1 MAQLVQDRFGPNTYY
16 KKNELTVIDSSL
28 VTGAPLF
35 VDSSAELFLSSSKFQ
50 SKYTGKRDS
59 RGYYSGNIV
68 NGQLAIIGG
77 SELWQAHFTDSS
89 ILWKQFYT
97 ESDSSVA
104 SPESVKGSIIYVSS
118 IDELT
123 SNYASTADK
132 PGIVEGNL
140 AVVGV
145 NTLYQADV
153 DAQTGNISWHLST
166 IATAGTNII
175 VDASGNYL
183 DNVYFDPELEEFDP
197 STMYNKFP
205 DEFLVI
211 SSSEG
216 INGEP
221 TPSWSVTEALSSL
234 IIAVNE
240 LRRNQ
245 NLILR
250 TFDNGVEGSDI
261 SDISSEK
268 SLEMAFGSS
277 IRQPIIKVDTSLYSL
292 ADETPNGTDPVDS
305 CISGY
310 AVDENGNTIDASVII
325 YNDNILDSSVY
336 PYENLGAESEVLD
349 ASSMING
356 INPGI
361 PDGSLIDASTGEYL
375 NYIDP
380 GTVLYNTDPEKIANL
395 DTSAFVMRLKHW
407 CPKVAKDEATMNKF
421 MYTLYPNELVLCL
434 STNAL
439 YRYNTDYGEMQKII
453 GGNSDIS
460 NPSDGSTPDTSNNDY
475 TIMEILQALTDGSVN
490 EIVFRD
496 IDNSSLNS
504 PQYSVGISGGQI
516 KILEAGGTQL
526 TGTASTK
533 PIRLDT
539 TYVSNVISSTLLI
552 NEIYAYS
559 TDASGNIDGIPA
571 EHNTSVPVSHNFIEL
586 ANLDP
591 YNDVDLS
598 NINLQYFD
606 GTNVHTLFLRGKIKS
621 GSTFLIRGAQVAAE
635 NSATTV
641 IDVSTYDMQWI
652 ENGAPLAMHND
663 YGTLYLSLDIL
674 DSSGNINV
682 SATESIL
689 PNMSDITSSTLN
701 YTAPGA
707 SNFIDMVSWQ
717 SNSATNVTLKKYVID
732 PITNTV
738 PVSSSRLIVR
748 NYELDRS
755 QQANPTAFSKI
766 SNKFWDYVDL
776 DYDYLGN
783 EADFRPR
790 SSDEKKNIY
799 TTRSYF
805 RSQLPYMVTCSFG
818 IDAETT
824 RTFNWVTASNDN
836 QYLFYRIKDSSDAWT
851 IKESYQETDEQD
863 TSMRTVSFNYADSDP
878 SVSGII
884 TSGGIIDTIG
894 GQTWADSSSYSIHI
908 PVYDRIKWES
918 SGKTF
923 MTTHKV
929 IVKNNVTTDIN
940 GSLTRLDSSL
950 SYFTDYT
957 LTTPSITPT
966 QYTKGLEY
974 EYLVGPASHDE
985 YGTITGPDTILCS
998 DLCYFQ
1004 VRKKVTDASWNFI
1017 QHTDEQGFNFRE
1029 YETWRRTA
1037 DIIRAQFNP
1046 QFTVNT
1052 GDMTQNGNRISEWLD
1067 YYNGVKNL
1075 ATGKQFKKQLNGNV
1089 YSNDSA
1095 GAEQMNVVGN
1105 NDLSPIH
1112 SYLLGNGDDSVTLTN
1127 TEGKVSPKQFN
1138 YFYCY
1143 EIDPECMPAYFN
1155 SIKDT
1160 TSTEIVYQD
1169 STGTQQ
1175 TMSVNLQRKQFG
1187 HLIPS
1192 CYSYN
1197 YNNCHFIGICSELT
1211 QAAEY
1216 QEYGAVMQDS
1226 DNVYHTYTNDLIM
1239 SWLQKDLDKWYK
1251 FSLAPA
1257 STAVY
1262 PWCIAYMHEMP
1273 YTTLTKSI
1281 LDGSGRSTGGSKLND
1296 NVTNQFELSEIFQEN
1311 HVPLILGGHKHTH
1324 MSSWPI
1330 FENVHYEFGLYM
1342 KSSDYS
1348 LYPDSSYTYTLIDND
1363 KSNYKFQMQ
1372 CKPVDASLTTQTID
1386 IFNYVSDSDL
1396 PLGDSSYHLLTLA
1409 DTSSA
1414 RIQASNNMYDIY
1426 PWEANEKILSS
1437 YNQENGNILRIV
1449 NPSLPYF
1456 VISNDVSVND
1466 PSLYHVYHQ
1475 AYTNPAALSTEGTSG
1490 FLKPNRFKSNGICL
1504 LALDASSAWA
1514 PVYNMC
1520 QASGNKVTSNKDI
1533 PSINIPWAKWYTPA
1547 QASTSTK
1554 GIAGSDDA
1562 YTQDIIMDNSS
1573 QKWPYF
1579 MNYVFVPDA
1588 SDPSEPGNIEIH
1600 HYRINK
1606 QNFADFPQ
1614 SQVYYPENET
1624 NDPLA
1629 VKGWLNNNTY
1639 GYVDTNMRDSSM
1651 TTSLGTT
1658 INYQDTFPDNFKLM
1672 SDVK

>member
-1 MAQLVQDRFGPNTYY
+1 MAQLIQDRFGPNTYY
-16 KKNELTVIDSSL
+16 KKNELTAIDSSL

-35 VDSSAELFLSSSKFQ
+35 VDSSAELFMSASKFQ
-50 SKYTGKRDS
+50 NKYTGKRDV

-97 ESDSSVA
+97 ETDSSI
-104 SPESVKGSIIYVSS
+104 SNPDSVKGSIIYVSTL
-118 IDELT
+118 DELVT
-123 SNYASTADK
+123 NYNSTTEK

-145 NTLYQADV
+145 NTLYQADI
-153 DAQTGNISWHLST
+153 DSQTGNISWHLST
-166 IATAGTNII
+166 IATAGANVI

-205 DEFLVI
+205 DNFLVI

-221 TPSWSVTEALSSL
+221 SPSWSVTEALSAL
-234 IIAVNE
+234 IIAVNKI
-240 LRRNQ
+240 NKIN

-268 SLEMAFGSS
+268 ALETAFGSS
-277 IRQPIIKVDTSLYSL
+277 IKQPIIKVDTSLYSL
-292 ADETPNGTDPVDS
+292 TDETPAGVDPFDS

-310 AVDENGNTIDASVII
+310 AVDGNGNTVDASVAI

-336 PYENLGAESEVLD
+336 PYKNLGADSEVLD
-349 ASSMING
+349 ASSLING
-356 INPGI
+356 INPGV
-361 PDGSLIDASTGEYL
+361 PDGSNIDASTGAYL

-421 MYTLYPNELVLCL
+421 MYTLYPNEIVLCL

-439 YRYNTDYGEMQKII
+439 YRYNTDYGEMQKIV
-453 GGNSDIS
+453 GSSSDVS
-460 NPSDGSTPDTSNNDY
+460 NPSTPDTSNNDY

-504 PQYSVGISGGQI
+504 PQYSVGISDGQI
-516 KILEAGGTQL
+516 KILEAGGTAL
-526 TGTASTK
+526 SGTATTK
-533 PIRLDT
+533 PIRLNT
-539 TYVSNVISSTLLI
+539 TYVSNVMSSTLLI
-552 NEIYAYS
+552 NEIYAYA
-559 TDASGNIDGIPA
+559 TDASGNVDGVPP
-571 EHNTSVPVSHNFIEL
+571 EHNTSIPVSHNFIEL

-591 YNDVDLS
+591 YSDVDLS
-598 NINLQYFD
+598 NLNLQYFD
-606 GTNVHTLFLRGKIKS
+606 GTTVHTLFLRGKIKS

-652 ENGAPLAMHND
+652 ENGTPLAMHNG
-663 YGTLYLSLDIL
+663 YGTIYLSRDIL
-674 DSSGNINV
+674 DASGNINV
-682 SATESIL
+682 AATESIL

-701 YTAPGA
+701 YTTPGA

-738 PVSSSRLIVR
+738 PVSPSRLIVR
-748 NYELDRS
+748 NYQLDRS
-755 QQANPTAFSKI
+755 QQANPASFAKI
-766 SNKFWDYVDL
+766 KNSYWDYVDL
-776 DYDYLGN
+776 AYNYLGN

-805 RSQLPYMVTCSFG
+805 RTLLPYMITCSFG

-824 RTFNWVTASNDN
+824 RTFNWVTASNDD
-836 QYLFYRIKDSSDAWT
+836 QYLFYRIKDSSNDWT
-851 IKESYQETDEQD
+851 IKESYQESDGQD
-863 TSMRTVSFNYADSDP
+863 TAMRTVNFNYADSDP
-878 SVSGII
+878 SIHEI
-884 TSGGIIDTIG
+884 MTAGGTINTIG
-894 GQTWADSSSYSIHI
+894 GQVWQDSSSYTVDI
-908 PVYDRIKWES
+908 PVYNRIKWES

-929 IVKNNVTTDIN
+929 IIKDNVTTDIN
-940 GSLTRLDSSL
+940 GSLTHLDSSL
-950 SYFTDYT
+950 LYFTDYT
-957 LTTPSITPT
+957 LTVPSVTHT
-966 QYTKGLEY
+966 QFTKGLEY
-974 EYLVGPASHDE
+974 EYLVGPAKHDA
-985 YGTITGPDTILCS
+985 YGSITGPDTLLCS
-998 DLCYFQ
+998 DLHYFQ
-1004 VRKKVTDASWNFI
+1004 VRKKINDTSWNFI

-1067 YYNGVKNL
+1067 YYRGINNL
-1075 ATGKQFKKQLNGNV
+1075 VTGTHFKKQLSGNT

-1095 GAEQMNVVGN
+1095 GTEQMNVVGN

-1112 SYLLGNGDDSVTLTN
+1112 SYLLGNGDDSITLTN

-1143 EIDPECMPAYFN
+1143 EIDPKSMPAQFN
-1155 SIKDT
+1155 LIKDT
-1160 TSTEIVYQD
+1160 ITTDIVYHNKDGVQE
-1169 STGTQQ
+1169 TLP
-1175 TMSVNLQRKQFG
+1175 VNLQRKQFG

-1216 QEYGAVMQDS
+1216 QEYGARMKDS
-1226 DNVYHTYTNDLIM
+1226 DNVYHTDTNDLIM
-1239 SWLQKDLDKWYK
+1239 SWLQNDLDKWYK
-1251 FSLAPA
+1251 FSLSPE
-1257 STAVY
+1257 STATY

-1273 YTTLTKSI
+1273 YTTLTKSV
-1281 LDGSGRSTGGSKLND
+1281 LDGTGRSTGGTKLND
-1296 NVTNQFELSEIFQEN
+1296 NVTKQFGLSEMFQEN

-1330 FENVHYEFGLYM
+1330 FENVHYEFGLYI

-1348 LYPDSSYTYTLIDND
+1348 LYPVSSYTYTVND
-1363 KSNYKFQMQ
+1363 KDKVNYRFQMH
-1372 CKPVDASLTTQTID
+1372 CTPADPSLNAQTID
-1386 IFNYVSDSDL
+1386 IFNYVSDPSL
-1396 PLGDSSYHLLTLA
+1396 TLGDSSYHLVTLA
-1409 DTSSA
+1409 DTSTDRLQVST
-1414 RIQASNNMYDIY
+1414 NMYDIY
-1426 PWEANEKILSS
+1426 PWEVNEKVLSAYS
-1437 YNQENGNILRIV
+1437 QGTGNLLRIV
-1449 NPSLPYF
+1449 NSALPYF
-1456 VISNDVSVND
+1456 ILPDDVSIND

-1475 AYTNPAALSTEGTSG
+1475 AYTNPKALSTEGTSG
-1490 FLKPNRFKSNGICL
+1490 FLRTARFSSNAICL
-1504 LALDASSAWA
+1504 LSLDPSSAWA
-1514 PVYNMC
+1514 PTYSMC
-1520 QASGNKVTSNKDI
+1520 QASGNKVSSNKDI

-1547 QASTSTK
+1547 QPSNSLK
-1554 GIAGSDDA
+1554 GIAGSDAA
-1562 YTQDIIMDNSS
+1562 YTADIILANSS
-1573 QKWPYF
+1573 QEWPYF

-1588 SDPSEPGNIEIH
+1588 SDPSVPGSIEIH
-1600 HYRINK
+1600 HYRIDK
-1606 QNFADFPQ
+1606 QNFADFPE

-1624 NDPLA
+1624 EDPLA

-1639 GYVDTNMRDSSM
+1639 GYVDVNMRDASM
-1651 TTSLGTT
+1651 STSLGTT
-1658 INYQDTFPDNFKLM
+1658 IKYHEEFPVNFKLM
-1672 SDVK
+1672 SDAQ